1 MKPTH
6 WVVVHRPGPRWQPGL
21 SMFEQPGLQA
31 HVEHYRGALASGR
44 LAWGGP
50 FVDGRG
56 GGMMVAQPQVTPEEL
71 RDFAAADPCVREGLL
86 EFELRPW
93 MIAMQAN
100 G

>member
-1 MKPTH
+1 
-6 WVVVHRPGPRWQPGL
+6 
-21 SMFEQPGLQA
+21 
-31 HVEHYRGALASGR
+31 
-44 LAWGGP
+44 
-50 FVDGRG
+50 VDGRG

-71 RDFAAADPCVREGLL
+71 RDFAAADPCVLEGLL